1 MMQPAHVQMQIAAIQ
16 RADNSSLNLYYNL
29 SEFLLYMINE
39 NGLILQYRCHGD
51 SHATMQMQP
60 HTRIHEDTW
69 KSIVCTT
76 LCRWAARHDS
86 EIGYDEPALLL
97 HKKMFDVMV
106 RDKQGI
112 HKDIEFAAWCKRVHH
127 HAQKADRNSN
137 SSNRVVSMMESLAQ
151 DMLANEITPEQREKA
166 VYKQRYTADMHPHS
180 ISSKQRS
187 WMKAILRKNLGDSR
201 VAAFIANHGIPCLL
215 DSSVTPKRVNMLE
228 AFLVLDEFMH
238 WYASLLHAILEQQ
251 DGQRHQQ
258 QSEQRCQH
266 KRKHSALDRRP

>member
-1 MMQPAHVQMQIAAIQ
+1 MQPAHVQMQIAAIQ

-112 HKDIEFAAWCKRVHH
+112 HKDIEFAAWCKRVHQ
-127 HAQKADRNSN
+127 HAQRADRNSN
-137 SSNRVVSMMESLAQ
+137 SGNQIVSMMESLAK
-151 DMLANEITPEQREKA
+151 DMLANDVTPEQREKA
-166 VYKQRYTADMHPHS
+166 VYQQRYTADMHPLP
-180 ISSKQRS
+180 ISPKQRS

-201 VAAFIANHGIPCLL
+201 VAAFITNHGIPCLI
-215 DSSVTPKRVNMLE
+215 DSVETSKHVNMLD

-238 WYASLLHAILEQQ
+238 WYASLLHHILEQQ
-251 DGQRHQQ
+251 DGQKHQQ
-258 QSEQRCQH
+258 QPEPRCQH
-266 KRKHSALDRRP
+266 KRKHSSLDRRP

>member
-1 MMQPAHVQMQIAAIQ
+1 MQPSHVQMQIAAIQ
-16 RADNSSLNLYYNL
+16 RADNSSSNLFYNL
-29 SEFLLYMINE
+29 SEFLLCMIKE

-51 SHATMQMQP
+51 SHDTMQMQP

-127 HAQKADRNSN
+127 HAQRADRNSN
-137 SSNRVVSMMESLAQ
+137 SGNRIVSMMESLAK
-151 DMLANEITPEQREKA
+151 DVLANEVTPEQREKA
-166 VYKQRYTADMHPHS
+166 VYQQRYTADMHPLS

-201 VAAFIANHGIPCLL
+201 VAAFITNHGIPCLL
-215 DSSVTPKRVNMLE
+215 DSVETSKHVNMLD

-238 WYASLLHAILEQQ
+238 WYASLLHHILEQQ
-251 DGQRHQQ
+251 DGQKHQQ
-258 QSEQRCQH
+258 QPEHRCQH

>member
-127 HAQKADRNSN
+127 HAQRADRNSN
-137 SSNRVVSMMESLAQ
+137 SGNRIVSMMESLAK
-151 DMLANEITPEQREKA
+151 DMLANEVTPEQREKA
-166 VYKQRYTADMHPHS
+166 VYQQRYTADMHPLS
-180 ISSKQRS
+180 ISPKQRS

-201 VAAFIANHGIPCLL
+201 VAAFITNHGIPCLI
-215 DSSVTPKRVNMLE
+215 DSVETSKQVNMLD

-238 WYASLLHAILEQQ
+238 WYASLLHHILEQQ
-251 DGQRHQQ
+251 DGQKHQQ
-258 QSEQRCQH
+258 QPEHRCQH
-266 KRKHSALDRRP
+266 KRKHSSLDRRP